1 MIMKIL
7 KTLQI
12 LQKYSDE
19 NHPMTVNMIIN
30 MLAKQDISA
39 ERKGIYRDIKKMM
52 MAGYSTEKCS
62 NNQGFY
68 YQHELEYADAKI
80 ICDTINASNFISM
93 RHSRKLIDEIMKN
106 LSIYE
111 QEAIDQSLCYIAN
124 KVDTTKLTYTLTK
137 IQDAIN
143 LHQQIAFYYFD
154 HKFNN
159 EIVYRKNNQDNNIYQ
174 RIPKALVLVNDKY
187 YLIAYATNYQ
197 SYGIFR
203 ADKIQIIDEKSVKTD
218 FILPAL
224 DTSKFINE
232 NFNMNIGIK
241 ENIEIRFD
249 NDVEHIVYDRLLDEA
264 IRTYKDDK
272 YFIIN
277 FDAKISSDLIS
288 WIMSFKNKAKVLK
301 PKSLINDI
309 IATNKEVLEIYE
321 QDRSSSANN

>member
-1 MIMKIL
+1 MKIL

-19 NHPMTVNMIIN
+19 NHPMTVNMIIS
-30 MLAKQDISA
+30 MLANQDISA
-39 ERKGIYRDIKKMM
+39 ERKGIYRDIKKLM
-52 MAGYSTEKCS
+52 MAGYPIEKCS

-68 YQHELEYADAKI
+68 YQHELECADAKI
-80 ICDTINASNFISM
+80 ICDTINASNFISVK
-93 RHSRKLIDEIMKN
+93 HSKRIIDEIMKN

-111 QEAIDQSLCYIAN
+111 QKEIDQSLCYVAN
-124 KVDTTKLTYTLTK
+124 KVDTTKLTYTITK
-137 IQDAIN
+137 IQSAIN
-143 LHQQIAFYYFD
+143 DHNEISFYYFD

-159 EIVYRKNNQDNNIYQ
+159 EIVYRQSNMNNNIYQ

-203 ADKIQIIDEKSVKTD
+203 ADKIQILDDRSKKSD
-218 FILPAL
+218 FILPPL
-224 DTSKFINE
+224 DISKFINE

-277 FDAKISSDLIS
+277 FDAKISSDLVS
-288 WIMSFKNKAKVLK
+288 WIMSFKTKAKVLK
-301 PKSLINDI
+301 PQSLIDEI
-309 IATNKEVLEIYE
+309 ISTNKEILHNYE
-321 QDRSSSANN
+321 QN

>member
-52 MAGYSTEKCS
+52 MAGYPIEKCS

-111 QEAIDQSLCYIAN
+111 QEAIDQSLC
-124 KVDTTKLTYTLTK
+124 
-137 IQDAIN
+137 
-143 LHQQIAFYYFD
+143 
-154 HKFNN
+154 
-159 EIVYRKNNQDNNIYQ
+159 
-174 RIPKALVLVNDKY
+174 
-187 YLIAYATNYQ
+187 
-197 SYGIFR
+197 
-203 ADKIQIIDEKSVKTD
+203 
-218 FILPAL
+218 
-224 DTSKFINE
+224 
-232 NFNMNIGIK
+232 
-241 ENIEIRFD
+241 
-249 NDVEHIVYDRLLDEA
+249 
-264 IRTYKDDK
+264 
-272 YFIIN
+272 
-277 FDAKISSDLIS
+277 
-288 WIMSFKNKAKVLK
+288 
-301 PKSLINDI
+301 
-309 IATNKEVLEIYE
+309 
-321 QDRSSSANN
+321 